1 MSALAPGA
9 KLTTP
14 ATITQHAHGHTAPRY
29 ERFAAGVKQDGPAD
43 APALDPA
50 RPAREARGVPVESD
64 FLVLGS
70 GIAGL
75 TCALRCA
82 RAGSVVLVTKDRL
95 PESSSRYA
103 QGGIA
108 SVWSPD
114 DSFDDHIADTLAAGG
129 GLCHRDAVETVVR
142 EGPDRVRDLIALGTS
157 FDLRGDPEDREY
169 DLGQEG
175 GHSKRRIL
183 HATDATGRE
192 IIRAL
197 TDAVRATPNV
207 QIRESHLAVDLL
219 LERAGR
225 APGCWGAYVLD
236 RDTRRVH
243 RFLARATFLCTG
255 GAGKVYL
262 YTSNPDVAT
271 GDGIAMAFRAGAPVA
286 NMEFFQFHPTCLYH
300 PAAKSFLLTEAMRGE
315 GAILRRPDG
324 EPFMRRYDARA
335 ELAPRDV
342 VARAIDNEMKV
353 HGFEYV
359 YLDIT
364 HRDPG
369 FVRSRFQ
376 TVYETC
382 LRFGIDVTREPI
394 PVVPAAHYSC
404 GGVVTDL
411 DGATALP
418 RLYACGEVACTGL
431 HGANRL
437 ASNSLL
443 EALVFAHRASVDAC
457 RHLREDGRRRPD
469 IPPWDP
475 GPAVASD
482 ESVVVTQNWDEIRR
496 FMWNYVGIVRSD
508 RRLAR
513 ARQRIA
519 LLQEE
524 IREYY
529 WDFLL
534 TADLAELRNIA
545 TVAELIITCASARRE
560 SRGLHHM
567 IDHPRTD
574 PSWARD
580 TVVTA
585 TRGTRRVLVGD
596 QQRRAPSG

>member
-1 MSALAPGA
+1 
-9 KLTTP
+9 LT
-14 ATITQHAHGHTAPRY
+14 A
-29 ERFAAGVKQDGPAD
+29 
-43 APALDPA
+43 
-50 RPAREARGVPVESD
+50 VPVECD
-64 FLVLGS
+64 FLILGS

-75 TCALRCA
+75 TCALECA
-82 RAGSVVLVTKDRL
+82 RTGRVVLVTKDRL

-108 SVWSPD
+108 SVWSPED
-114 DSFDDHIADTLAAGG
+114 TFQSHIDDTLAAGD
-129 GLCHRDAVETVVR
+129 GLCHRDVVEVVVR
-142 EGPDRVRDLIALGTS
+142 EGPDRVRDLIALGTN

-169 DLGQEG
+169 DLGREG

-183 HATDATGRE
+183 HASDATGRE

-197 TDAVRATPNV
+197 TEAVRATPNV
-207 QIRESHLAVDLL
+207 EIRENHLAVDLL
-219 LERAGR
+219 MERGPR
-225 APGCWGAYVLD
+225 STCWGAYVLD

-271 GDGIAMAFRAGAPVA
+271 GDGLAMAYRAGAPVA

-300 PAAKSFLLTEAMRGE
+300 PAAKSFLVTEALRGE

-324 EPFMRRYDARA
+324 DAFMARYHPRA

-353 HGFEYV
+353 HGYECV
-359 YLDIT
+359 YLDIS
-364 HRDPG
+364 HRDPE
-369 FVRSRFQ
+369 FVRARFP
-376 TVYETC
+376 TVHQTC
-382 LRFGIDVTREPI
+382 LRFGIDMTREPI
-394 PVVPAAHYSC
+394 PVVPAAHYLC
-404 GGVVTDL
+404 GGVVSDL
-411 DGATALP
+411 HGASALD

-443 EALVFAHRASVDAC
+443 EALVFAHRASAHAC
-457 RHLREDGRRRPD
+457 ARLRGDSRRWPEIR
-469 IPPWDP
+469 PWDP
-475 GPAVASD
+475 GHAVDSD

-496 FMWNYVGIVRSD
+496 LMWNYVGIVRSD

-513 ARQRIA
+513 ARKRIR

-529 WDFLL
+529 RDFHL
-534 TADLAELRNIA
+534 TSDLVELRNIA

-560 SRGLHHM
+560 SRGLHYL
-567 IDHPRTD
+567 IDHPRSD
-574 PSWARD
+574 PAWAED
-580 TVVTA
+580 TVV
-585 TRGTRRVLVGD
+585 RRRDGQEVEVVGGA
-596 QQRRAPSG
+596 RLS